1 MLAGGTALHVGSKF
15 KNGSELML
23 GDVRNQITV
32 PIRPC
37 FSWAENSPQN
47 LAVIASLP
55 RTTRLT
61 TTLLHYQYSFSYSPQ
76 PKISYSH
83 ITLERQTS
91 CYPFPWTIE
100 AQYVFY

>member
-23 GDVRNQITV
+23 GDVRSRMTV

-47 LAVIASLP
+47 LAVIAICPNPESCSLP
-55 RTTRLT
+55 HKCCPARL
-61 TTLLHYQYSFSYSPQ
+61 
-76 PKISYSH
+76 
-83 ITLERQTS
+83 
-91 CYPFPWTIE
+91 
-100 AQYVFY
+100 V